1 MKLCR
6 TQCSLVLAGVVALAL
21 CANLPA
27 QTAKTIRLRLLD
39 GRTGHIITDA
49 GILVGANHDTT
60 PHGDWVKSNE
70 DGTSTITFPESASVL
85 QVHATYEDATQYYVN
100 CDGPP
105 VLDAPAELWYS
116 VSDVMTKG
124 LVAADGCVKPK
135 ELEKF
140 EISAKPGE
148 LVIFVR
154 KVSWH
159 DRGKVL
165 LH

>member
-6 TQCSLVLAGVVALAL
+6 SDCLLVVIGVVTL
-21 CANLPA
+21 CAYLPA
-27 QTAKTIRLRLLD
+27 QAAKTIRLRLLD
-39 GRTGHIITDA
+39 GRTGRIITDA
-49 GILVGANHDTT
+49 GILVGANHDST
-60 PHGDWVKSNE
+60 PHGEWVKSNE
-70 DGTSTITFPESASVL
+70 DGTTTITLPQSATVL

-105 VLDAPAELWYS
+105 VLDTPAELWYS

-135 ELEKF
+135 ELEKLD
-140 EISAKPGE
+140 ITAKPGE

-165 LH
+165 LK